1 MRLFV
6 RSVLIAGVGAALFM
20 PDAAV
25 AQIRASELG
34 TMTQV
39 IDGTK
44 LSVTYSRPRARGR
57 KLFGTSVAHW
67 GEVWTPGANWATVL
81 EVSKDITLNGRPVPK
96 GKYSVWMVLRETG
109 DWTTV
114 LDPNWRIFHMD
125 PPDSLAA
132 QIRIATPVS
141 QAPFVE
147 VLTWSMPELTVSG
160 GNLVMQW
167 GTTRATLKV
176 AVTPSLTVTMPE
188 AEAQPYVGRY
198 EYREARPSPGS
209 TGVAVFIVTY
219 ENGTL
224 KARWDPNDSYMQTF
238 ALIRVGPD
246 IFTPGLYDKDGTI
259 YEVLRPDMM
268 LTFKRVAGRPV
279 AFEQRGETDALEAT
293 GTRTPARP

>member
-1 MRLFV
+1 M
-6 RSVLIAGVGAALFM
+6 
-20 PDAAV
+20 

-34 TMTQV
+34 SMTQV

-44 LSVTYSRPRARGR
+44 ISVTYSRPRARGR
-57 KLFGTSVAHW
+57 PKLFGNPVAQHW

-81 EVSKDITLNGRPVPK
+81 ELSKDVTLNGRRVPK
-96 GKYSVWMVLRETG
+96 GKYSVWMVLREKG

-125 PPDSLAA
+125 PPDSSGTQL
-132 QIRIATPVS
+132 RISTPVS
-141 QAPFVE
+141 QEPFVD

-160 GNLVMQW
+160 GTLTMQW

-176 AVTPSLTVTMPE
+176 AVTPSLQVGIPE
-188 AEAQPYVGRY
+188 VDARPFIGRY
-198 EYREARPSPGS
+198 EYRESKPSSGS
-209 TGVAVFIVTY
+209 NGVSTFIVTY

-224 KARWDPNDSYMQTF
+224 KARWDPNDNYMQTF

-246 IFTPGLYDKDGTI
+246 IFTPGLYDSDGTI

-268 LTFKRVAGRPV
+268 FTFRRATGQPV
-279 AFEQRGETDALEAT
+279 TFSVRGEDDALEAT
-293 GTRTPARP
+293 GTRKP